1 MKDLRVWFDAGV
13 KFSSHISHAFS
24 ITAPTAPN
32 SMASSIFS
40 TSFEQLASV
49 FEQIAIYQAP
59 IYVVGDLNI
68 RLDRQGQFNH
78 TDHSQGVYYGLGH
91 IIRPVNYQWG

>member
-1 MKDLRVWFDAGV
+1 
-13 KFSSHISHAFS
+13 
-24 ITAPTAPN
+24 
-32 SMASSIFS
+32 MASSIFS
-40 TSFEQLASV
+40 TFFEQFASV

-78 TDHSQGVYYGLGH
+78 TDHSQEV
-91 IIRPVNYQWG
+91 